1 MTERPP
7 AGALEAVLTEAQ
19 RRSLIGALPV
29 SVQIA
34 HSRAFLWALSREVL
48 DGPVLELG
56 SGGGLPGLVVA
67 FEDPELEI
75 LLLDST
81 RRSTEFLHWAV
92 GELRISSRTQVVN
105 ARAEQLGREPD
116 YRGRFAAVVAQE
128 LRATSGYSG
137 VRSPISPGRRPPYRV
152 RAAPEGSGTT
162 AAAVLP
168 PVADRWPAAG
178 CAKLGLTPE
187 AVSTRPFRLRRAA
200 ADRSLSR
207 PTILADLGS
216 RRNGRSSS
224 AVGPKAAGSVGRCPR
239 QVSSSSARSSL
250 LRSLTSSTC
259 GTRSAC

>member
-116 YRGRFAAVVAQE
+116 YRGRFAAVVARSFGSPAVTAE
-128 LRATSGYSG
+128 CGAPFLRDG
-137 VRSPISPGRRPPYRV
+137 GRLIVSEPP
-152 RAAPEGSGTT
+152 PEGSGTT

-187 AVSTRPFRLRRAA
+187 AGLRDRFGFAVMRQTVLCPDHYPRRPGIP
-200 ADRSLSR
+200 SKR
-207 PTILADLGS
+207 PLF
-216 RRNGRSSS
+216 
-224 AVGPKAAGSVGRCPR
+224 
-239 QVSSSSARSSL
+239 
-250 LRSLTSSTC
+250 
-259 GTRSAC
+259 